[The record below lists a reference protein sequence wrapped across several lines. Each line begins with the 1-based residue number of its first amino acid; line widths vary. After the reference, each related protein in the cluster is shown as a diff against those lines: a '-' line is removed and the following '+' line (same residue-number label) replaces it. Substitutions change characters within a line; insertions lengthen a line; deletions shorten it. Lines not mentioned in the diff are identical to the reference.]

1 MPERTDDKP
10 VFMIYNSLPIADN
23 FNEDMT
29 LKYWIIAVLFLLCN
43 GLAFAQEETLP
54 RFSDLRIN
62 FPSDTDYIQLA
73 AKDNPAQMEVNKDL
87 LKGEEAY
94 EDRWFTANKIHQYL
108 GIGSLAMAVLAAIVP
123 KPPKDNLDDGMH
135 RDLANASAALG
146 GAALT
151 TGLIFHYDD
160 IFDNGFTDPD
170 NLHALYTTL
179 GVLGYALAIDEAPEA
194 QHAGYGALGALFMTI
209 GIKMTW

>member
-1 MPERTDDKP
+1 MK
-10 VFMIYNSLPIADN
+10 F
-23 FNEDMT
+23 
-29 LKYWIIAVLFLLCN
+29 WIIAVLFLLCN
-43 GLAFAQEETLP
+43 GLATAQEAPLP
-54 RFSDLRIN
+54 RLADLQIN
-62 FPSDTDYIQLA
+62 LPAEHNYIQLA
-73 AKDNPAQMEVNKDL
+73 ADTNTSQKQVNTEL
-87 LKGEEAY
+87 LKDKEEY
-94 EDRWFTANKIHQYL
+94 SERWLTANKLHQYL

-160 IFDNGFTDPD
+160 IFENSVTDPD
-170 NLHALYTTL
+170 NLHMLYTSL
-179 GVLGYALAIDEAPEA
+179 GVLGYVMAVDEAPEA
-194 QHAGYGALGALFMTI
+194 QHVGYGALGALFMTI